1 MTDTTKLKRDS
12 HSKAVINT
20 DTMSFQR
27 FVSEQKQ
34 SRELKK
40 TLSEVHTLRKDVDDI
55 KDKITYSINNWINV
69 SKNARKFVE
78 TERTTE
84 KHWEFYENLYKQ
96 ML

>member
-1 MTDTTKLKRDS
+1 MV
-12 HSKAVINT
+12 HPSKIETGQPCLSVLEACSSGLAVISSLN
-20 DTMSFQR
+20 DDYANIWGIIPCVR
-27 FVSEQKQ
+27 
-34 SRELKK
+34 
-40 TLSEVHTLRKDVDDI
+40 DVDDI

>member
-55 KDKITYSINNWINV
+55 KDMLKTLINGMSNNGK
-69 SKNARKFVE
+69 SSS
-78 TERTTE
+78 
-84 KHWEFYENLYKQ
+84 
-96 ML
+96 